1 MCAAYLS
8 EIYCMQVYFFRL
20 IDSVKDDDDFV
31 LEKDKRSLMNDQ
43 TFIREADNNDDDD
56 DMIPSSFFFS
66 EFESPVETAVNSR
79 SKNVRR
85 EKSTEEKLF
94 DILQRR
100 G

>member
-1 MCAAYLS
+1 
-8 EIYCMQVYFFRL
+8 MQVYFFRL
-20 IDSVKDDDDFV
+20 IDSVKDGDDFV
-31 LEKDKRSLMNDQ
+31 LEEDKRSLMNDQ

-66 EFESPVETAVNSR
+66 EFESPVETAVNKR

>member
-8 EIYCMQVYFFRL
+8 EIYCMQEYFFRL
-20 IDSVKDDDDFV
+20 IDSIKDGDDFV
-31 LEKDKRSLMNDQ
+31 LEEDKRSLMNDQ
-43 TFIREADNNDDDD
+43 TFIREADDDDD

>member
-20 IDSVKDDDDFV
+20 IDSVKDGDDFV
-31 LEKDKRSLMNDQ
+31 LEEDKRSLMNDQ
-43 TFIREADNNDDDD
+43 TFIREADDDDD